1 MNGPYKKDVHA
12 NCTLRLNDNTVLYI
26 AKLCTWSPLMKHANN
41 FLFRTSLMKIVS
53 INKHVFIWQ
62 SVQEDTPLSIFEMLT
77 KSQGS
82 KNTSV

>member
-1 MNGPYKKDVHA
+1 
-12 NCTLRLNDNTVLYI
+12 
-26 AKLCTWSPLMKHANN
+26 
-41 FLFRTSLMKIVS
+41 MKIVS

-82 KNTSV
+82 KNTSVWQCDYSSGQCASVLWQLADDTKAIYIFMASEILNSA